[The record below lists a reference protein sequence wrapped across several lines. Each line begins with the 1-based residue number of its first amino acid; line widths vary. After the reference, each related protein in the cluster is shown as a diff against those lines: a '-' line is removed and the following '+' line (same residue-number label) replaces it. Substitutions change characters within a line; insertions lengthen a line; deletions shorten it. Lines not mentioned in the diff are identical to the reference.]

1 VNAGKNMT
9 EEHLEAVMAAMPD
22 NMDVSE
28 LCALTLTI
36 HAAYLDTQVEIISAL
51 ISTIYTYGMSQGC
64 NAVYTALA
72 DKRDLSAEDLETLS
86 NRIGRL
92 AWERGRV

>member
-1 VNAGKNMT
+1 MKKTEVPFIRDMKTTAAGGVMVMD
-9 EEHLEAVMAAMPD
+9 AVRSMPSRAA
-22 NMDVSE
+22 
-28 LCALTLTI
+28 
-36 HAAYLDTQVEIISAL
+36 
-51 ISTIYTYGMSQGC
+51 C

-92 AWERGRV
+92 AWERARA

>member
-1 VNAGKNMT
+1 MFSMKKTEVPFIRDMKTTAAGGVMVMD
-9 EEHLEAVMAAMPD
+9 AVRSMPSRAA
-22 NMDVSE
+22 
-28 LCALTLTI
+28 
-36 HAAYLDTQVEIISAL
+36 
-51 ISTIYTYGMSQGC
+51 C

-92 AWERGRV
+92 AWERARV

>member
-1 VNAGKNMT
+1 MKKTEVPFIRDMKTSAAGGVMVID
-9 EEHLEAVMAAMPD
+9 AVRSMPSRAA
-22 NMDVSE
+22 
-28 LCALTLTI
+28 
-36 HAAYLDTQVEIISAL
+36 
-51 ISTIYTYGMSQGC
+51 C

-92 AWERGRV
+92 AWERARA

>member
-1 VNAGKNMT
+1 MFSMKKTEVPFIRDMKTAAAGGVMVID
-9 EEHLEAVMAAMPD
+9 AVRSMPSRAA
-22 NMDVSE
+22 
-28 LCALTLTI
+28 
-36 HAAYLDTQVEIISAL
+36 
-51 ISTIYTYGMSQGC
+51 C

-92 AWERGRV
+92 AWERARV

>member
-1 VNAGKNMT
+1 MFSMKKTEVPFIRDMKTTAAGGVMVID
-9 EEHLEAVMAAMPD
+9 AVRSMPSRAA
-22 NMDVSE
+22 
-28 LCALTLTI
+28 
-36 HAAYLDTQVEIISAL
+36 
-51 ISTIYTYGMSQGC
+51 C

-92 AWERGRV
+92 AWERARA

>member
-1 VNAGKNMT
+1 MFSMKKTEVPFIRDMKTSGAGGVMVID
-9 EEHLEAVMAAMPD
+9 AVRSMPSRAA
-22 NMDVSE
+22 
-28 LCALTLTI
+28 
-36 HAAYLDTQVEIISAL
+36 
-51 ISTIYTYGMSQGC
+51 C

-92 AWERGRV
+92 AWERARV

>member
-1 VNAGKNMT
+1 MFSMKKTEVPFIRDMKTTAAGGVMVID
-9 EEHLEAVMAAMPD
+9 AVRSMPSRAA
-22 NMDVSE
+22 
-28 LCALTLTI
+28 
-36 HAAYLDTQVEIISAL
+36 
-51 ISTIYTYGMSQGC
+51 C

>member
-1 VNAGKNMT
+1 MKKTEVPFIRDIKTAAAGGVMVID
-9 EEHLEAVMAAMPD
+9 AVRSMPSRAA
-22 NMDVSE
+22 
-28 LCALTLTI
+28 
-36 HAAYLDTQVEIISAL
+36 
-51 ISTIYTYGMSQGC
+51 C

-92 AWERGRV
+92 AWERARA

>member
-1 VNAGKNMT
+1 MFSMKKTEVPFIRDMKTTAAGGVMVMD
-9 EEHLEAVMAAMPD
+9 AVRSMPSRAA
-22 NMDVSE
+22 
-28 LCALTLTI
+28 
-36 HAAYLDTQVEIISAL
+36 
-51 ISTIYTYGMSQGC
+51 C

-92 AWERGRV
+92 AWERARA

>member
-1 VNAGKNMT
+1 MFSMKKTEVPFIRDMKTAAAGGVMVID
-9 EEHLEAVMAAMPD
+9 AVRSMPSRAA
-22 NMDVSE
+22 
-28 LCALTLTI
+28 
-36 HAAYLDTQVEIISAL
+36 
-51 ISTIYTYGMSQGC
+51 C

-92 AWERGRV
+92 AWERARA

>member
-1 VNAGKNMT
+1 MKKTEVPFIRDMKTSAAGGVMVID
-9 EEHLEAVMAAMPD
+9 AVRSMPSRAA
-22 NMDVSE
+22 
-28 LCALTLTI
+28 
-36 HAAYLDTQVEIISAL
+36 
-51 ISTIYTYGMSQGC
+51 C

-92 AWERGRV
+92 AWERARV

>member
-1 VNAGKNMT
+1 MFSMKKTEVPFIRDIKTAAAGGVMVID
-9 EEHLEAVMAAMPD
+9 AVRSMPSRAA
-22 NMDVSE
+22 
-28 LCALTLTI
+28 
-36 HAAYLDTQVEIISAL
+36 
-51 ISTIYTYGMSQGC
+51 C

-92 AWERGRV
+92 AWERARV

>member
-1 VNAGKNMT
+1 MFSMKKTEVPFIRDMKTSAAGGVMIID
-9 EEHLEAVMAAMPD
+9 AVRSMPSRAA
-22 NMDVSE
+22 
-28 LCALTLTI
+28 
-36 HAAYLDTQVEIISAL
+36 
-51 ISTIYTYGMSQGC
+51 C

-92 AWERGRV
+92 AWERARA

>member
-1 VNAGKNMT
+1 MFSMKKTEVPFIRDMKTSAAGGVMVID
-9 EEHLEAVMAAMPD
+9 AVRSMPSRAA
-22 NMDVSE
+22 
-28 LCALTLTI
+28 
-36 HAAYLDTQVEIISAL
+36 
-51 ISTIYTYGMSQGC
+51 C

-92 AWERGRV
+92 AWERARA

>member
-1 VNAGKNMT
+1 MFSMKKTEVPFIRDMKTSAAGGVMVMD
-9 EEHLEAVMAAMPD
+9 AVRSMPSRAA
-22 NMDVSE
+22 
-28 LCALTLTI
+28 
-36 HAAYLDTQVEIISAL
+36 
-51 ISTIYTYGMSQGC
+51 C

>member
-1 VNAGKNMT
+1 MFSMKKTEVPFIRDMKTTAAGGVMVID
-9 EEHLEAVMAAMPD
+9 AVRSMPSRAA
-22 NMDVSE
+22 
-28 LCALTLTI
+28 
-36 HAAYLDTQVEIISAL
+36 
-51 ISTIYTYGMSQGC
+51 C

-92 AWERGRV
+92 AWERARV

>member
-1 VNAGKNMT
+1 MFSMKKTEVPFIRDIKTAAAGGVMVID
-9 EEHLEAVMAAMPD
+9 AVRSMPSRAA
-22 NMDVSE
+22 
-28 LCALTLTI
+28 
-36 HAAYLDTQVEIISAL
+36 
-51 ISTIYTYGMSQGC
+51 C

-92 AWERGRV
+92 AWERARA

>member
-1 VNAGKNMT
+1 MFSMKKTEVPFIRDMKTAAAGGVMIID
-9 EEHLEAVMAAMPD
+9 AVRSMPSRAA
-22 NMDVSE
+22 
-28 LCALTLTI
+28 
-36 HAAYLDTQVEIISAL
+36 
-51 ISTIYTYGMSQGC
+51 C

-92 AWERGRV
+92 AWERARA

>member
-1 VNAGKNMT
+1 MFSMKKTEVPFIRDMKTSAAGGVMVID
-9 EEHLEAVMAAMPD
+9 AVRSMPSRAA
-22 NMDVSE
+22 
-28 LCALTLTI
+28 
-36 HAAYLDTQVEIISAL
+36 
-51 ISTIYTYGMSQGC
+51 C

-92 AWERGRV
+92 AWERARV